1 MQVNKTD
8 NVIFLKDVE
17 SNLIQEAFVILK
29 DNIKFEKSEKN
40 ECFFKKDIKQIN
52 ILKEAE
58 ALINQEFDKN
68 NLKFEKYKISKLQR
82 KIRILRL
89 FNIFLVIALI
99 SFIIIK

>member
-8 NVIFLKDVE
+8 NVIFFKDVE

-82 KIRILRL
+82 KIKILRL
-89 FNIFLVIALI
+89 FNIFLIIALI